1 MCVGDKQ
8 FNFFGTIYV
17 EMHDGKEQCLL
28 TLKEQLNTHTS
39 TSVHFF
45 LERSNYETGP
55 SFVFCCI
62 DISYLRTVENYPAY
76 KLNGSYKCNKTYI

>member
-1 MCVGDKQ
+1 M
-8 FNFFGTIYV
+8 
-17 EMHDGKEQCLL
+17 
-28 TLKEQLNTHTS
+28 S

-45 LERSNYETGP
+45 WGGGGSNYETGP

-76 KLNGSYKCNKTYI
+76 KLNGYYKCTKAYI